1 MKTKKLIPWLLGLTL
16 FSLIVN
22 TSCSKKEEP
31 DPEPT
36 PTTEVVIAEN
46 VRVLDTT
53 ILNGM
58 APLDTNT
65 YNLVFTT
72 WPAGV
77 AAPKTGE
84 IAVGGISESTPY
96 GVLRK
101 ITGVTPAGS
110 GFVCTTEFAQLD
122 EVILQGKISLHQQ
135 KLTPARIKTMHLEP
149 GVTFN
154 NQKRPDLLG
163 FDMYFESDLDNA
175 GNAQAYGS
183 FYFDMGFDFDFS
195 IGLTTGIQMESALN
209 IKQEAGLGVRA
220 TGSWSG
226 KEMEIGEME
235 FMPWVIQVGPVPV
248 VFVPKARLK
257 LKTGGGVSA
266 EVETF
271 AWERLETRLGIKYD
285 SGNDDEWDLINEC
298 NPQYELQWPSLTA
311 GSNFWVKAGPEV
323 SLKLYGQ
330 AGPFFDVMA
339 RTNLEAS
346 VTAKSVK
353 SSFNLTY
360 ELWLEANAGI
370 DITLLGFFDYNESF
384 NLFEK
389 KIHFLTRT
397 GEPIPDGLQITTPSA
412 NSTVIIGN
420 TVPIAVLV
428 NGQPS
433 DGLKIYIDDVLK
445 VTLSQAP
452 YSWDWL
458 VQEAEGQHTI
468 KAEATIGG
476 EVKTHSI
483 TLNVA
488 MASWSEVAVS
498 GLTTWE
504 TINAIQFSGYTSGM
518 AVGYGDEPFTNNS
531 YGFVATTTDGGTSW
545 SKVFTLDNGFNG
557 FDDLVMNG
565 SSPIVC
571 GNDIGVYWL
580 KDGNWEHITDQ
591 YGEYISA
598 DMVEVSGEG
607 ALVFAENSDIKV
619 FAEGQLFT
627 SGNGEVIISPEIWG
641 GTSQPKIVDMTF
653 DGNVGYFVGYSSG
666 PESWM
671 YKTTDGG
678 FHWYQVTTPG
688 GANFELSSVAI
699 NDGSLVVTGRS
710 LNDGP
715 EIYWSANGGSS
726 WNKATLPSYFSGP
739 YYDLYTLKDVVMIDE
754 NLGYAAG
761 VFGTTFPGSSIL
773 STTDGGQTWTTED
786 LTPQYPYYEI
796 KSLFFADK
804 YHGWAGGYSY
814 PNPTGGSNG
823 LLFPSVFRFG
833 LGN

>member
-1 MKTKKLIPWLLGLTL
+1 MKKNTSWLLAATL
-16 FSLIVN
+16 LSLVIT

-31 DPEPT
+31 EPDPI
-36 PTTEVVIAEN
+36 PTTEVKIAEN
-46 VRVLDTT
+46 VHVLDTT

-65 YNLVFTT
+65 YDLVFTS

-77 AAPKTGE
+77 AIPKSGE
-84 IAVGGISESTPY
+84 IAVGGISGSTPY
-96 GVLRK
+96 GLLRR
-101 ITGVTPAGS
+101 ITGVTPAGA
-110 GFVCTTEFAQLD
+110 GYVCTTGPARLD
-122 EVILQGKISLHQQ
+122 EVILQGKIALHQQ
-135 KLTPARIKTMHLEP
+135 KLTPDRIKAMHLAP
-149 GVTFN
+149 GVTLN
-154 NQKRPDLLG
+154 AQKRPDLLG

-183 FYFDMGFDFDFS
+183 FYFEMGFDFDFS
-195 IGLTTGIQMESALN
+195 VGLTSGIQFESALT
-209 IKQEAGLGVRA
+209 IKQEAGLGARA
-220 TGSWSG
+220 SGSWSG
-226 KEMEIGEME
+226 KETDLGEME

-248 VFVPKARLK
+248 VFVPKAKLK

-271 AWERLETRLGIKYD
+271 AWERLETKLGIKYD
-285 SGNDDEWDLINEC
+285 SGNDDKWDLINEC
-298 NPQYELQWPSLTA
+298 NPQYDLEWPSLSA
-311 GSNFWVKAGPEV
+311 DASFWVKAGPEV

-339 RTNLEAS
+339 RTNLEAA

-412 NSTVIIGN
+412 NSTAVIGTTIP
-420 TVPIAVLV
+420 VSVLV

-433 DGLKIYIDDVLK
+433 NGVKIYVDDLLK
-445 VTLSQAP
+445 VTLSQQP

-458 VQEAEGQHTI
+458 VQETEGEHTI

-476 EVKTHSI
+476 EVKVHSV

-488 MASWSEVAVS
+488 MASWSEVAQT
-498 GLTTWE
+498 GLNTWE
-504 TINAIQFSGYTSGM
+504 TINGIQFSGYTSGI
-518 AVGYGDEPFTNNS
+518 AVGYGNEPFTNNS
-531 YGFVATTTDGGTSW
+531 YGFVATTSDGGTSW
-545 SKVFTLDNGFNG
+545 TKTFTLDNGFNG
-557 FDDLVMNG
+557 FDDLVAQG
-565 SSPIVC
+565 SNPIVC
-571 GNDIGVYWL
+571 GNDIGVFWYNNL
-580 KDGNWEHITDQ
+580 GNWQRMTDQ

-598 DMVEVSGEG
+598 DIVEVSGSG
-607 ALVFAENSDIKV
+607 TLVFAEDASIKI
-619 FAEGQLFT
+619 FADSVLFT
-627 SGNGEVIISPEIWG
+627 SGNDEITISPEIWG
-641 GTSQPKIVDMTF
+641 GTSQPKIVDMAF
-653 DGNVGYFVGYSSG
+653 ESSVGYFVGYSVG

-678 FHWYQVTTPG
+678 FHWNQITTPG
-688 GANFELSSVAI
+688 GANFELSAVAI
-699 NDGSLVVTGRS
+699 RNGRLVVTGRS

-715 EIYWSANGGSS
+715 EIYWSGNGGNT
-726 WNKATLPSYFSGP
+726 WNKAQLPDYLSGP
-739 YYDLYTLKDVVMIDE
+739 YYDLYTLKDVVMVDE

-773 STTDGGQTWTTED
+773 STTDGGQTWTTAN
-786 LTPQYPYYEI
+786 LSPQYPYYEM

-833 LGN
+833 IGN